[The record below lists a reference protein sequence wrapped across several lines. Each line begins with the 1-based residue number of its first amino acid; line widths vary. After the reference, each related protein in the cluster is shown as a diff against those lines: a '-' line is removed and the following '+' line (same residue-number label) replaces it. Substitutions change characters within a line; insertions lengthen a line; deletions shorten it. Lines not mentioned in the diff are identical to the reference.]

1 MSALEDVQKS
11 LNAIRRI
18 SRDANSLT
26 QHKILELILQT
37 SISTL
42 KALAA
47 AHKPST
53 TRKPIKPPPLPIPKA
68 KASNAPQQSTDVHTT
83 DVIPDADAL
92 KQIKPQAPI
101 S

>member
-18 SRDANSLT
+18 SRDANSPT
-26 QHKILELILQT
+26 QYKILELILQT
-37 SISTL
+37 SISNL

-47 AHKPST
+47 AHKTS
-53 TRKPIKPPPLPIPKA
+53 TRKPLKPPPLPIPKA
-68 KASNAPQQSTDVHTT
+68 KASNAPQQSTDVDTT

-92 KQIKPQAPI
+92 KSIKPQAPI

>member
-18 SRDANSLT
+18 SRDANSPT
-26 QHKILELILQT
+26 QYKILELILQT
-37 SISTL
+37 SISNL

-53 TRKPIKPPPLPIPKA
+53 TRKPLKPPPPPIPKA
-68 KASNAPQQSTDVHTT
+68 NNAPQQSTDVDKT
-83 DVIPDADAL
+83 DAIPDADAL
-92 KQIKPQAPI
+92 KPIKPQAPI

>member
-1 MSALEDVQKS
+1 MSAVEDVQKS

-37 SISTL
+37 SISHL
-42 KALAA
+42 KALSAA
-47 AHKPST
+47 PKPTTSHKHKMPS
-53 TRKPIKPPPLPIPKA
+53 PLPIPKA
-68 KASNAPQQSTDVHTT
+68 TATTAPQQSTNVDTT
-83 DVIPDADAL
+83 DAIPDADAL
-92 KQIKPQAPI
+92 KPIKPQAPI

>member
-1 MSALEDVQKS
+1 MSAVEDVQKS

-37 SISTL
+37 SISHL

-47 AHKPST
+47 APKPST
-53 TRKPIKPPPLPIPKA
+53 SRKHQIHPPLPIPKA
-68 KASNAPQQSTDVHTT
+68 TAITAPQLQF
-83 DVIPDADAL
+83 
-92 KQIKPQAPI
+92 
-101 S
+101 

>member
-1 MSALEDVQKS
+1 MSAVEDVQKS

-18 SRDANSLT
+18 SGDANSQT

-37 SISTL
+37 SISHL

-53 TRKPIKPPPLPIPKA
+53 TRKPLKPPPLPIPKA
-68 KASNAPQQSTDVHTT
+68 KANNAPQQSTDVDTT
-83 DVIPDADAL
+83 DAIPDADAL
-92 KQIKPQAPI
+92 KPIKPQAPI